1 MGPNV
6 VAVFL
11 DEFLFM
17 NPKAF
22 PAIFPT
28 TATGAMLVI
37 TSSMS
42 PGGDSSALKLLD
54 VKYEDGSN
62 VINKHN
68 WVQVRLVSPPATMS
82 FSSPAIRPA
91 RPARPKVSQRSVLT
105 FRDHRNSSTATPV
118 NRVCTSYSVA
128 TAMHTNERCCM
139 LMNDSVLTYS
149 LTQECGG

>member
-1 MGPNV
+1 MGSNV

-22 PAIFPT
+22 PSIFPT
-28 TATGAMLVI
+28 TATGALLVM

-54 VKYEDGSN
+54 VKYEDGSS

-68 WVQVRLVSPPATMS
+68 WVQVY
-82 FSSPAIRPA
+82 
-91 RPARPKVSQRSVLT
+91 
-105 FRDHRNSSTATPV
+105 
-118 NRVCTSYSVA
+118 NR
-128 TAMHTNERCCM
+128 
-139 LMNDSVLTYS
+139 
-149 LTQECGG
+149 GGGEGGGGGVVFTID

>member
-28 TATGAMLVI
+28 TATGAMLVM

-68 WVQVRLVSPPATMS
+68 WVQVPLFYGVR
-82 FSSPAIRPA
+82 FSLLTLHRPA
-91 RPARPKVSQRSVLT
+91 RLARPKVSQRSVLT

-118 NRVCTSYSVA
+118 NRVCTSYSVV
-128 TAMHTNERCCM
+128 TVMHTNERCCM
-139 LMNDSVLTYS
+139 SMN
-149 LTQECGG
+149 E